1 MRVIVRGGGD
11 LASGTAYKLFQCGFE
26 VILLECEKPTS
37 IRRYVSFSEAV
48 YHGQASVENVWCVK
62 AESIQEVEKIL
73 SDKKIA
79 LLVDPDGKSISKL
92 HPDVVV
98 DAILAKKNLGTR
110 IDMAKIVIGLGP
122 GFEAGK
128 DVHAV
133 VETKRGHSLGVV
145 YYEGKAIANTGIPG
159 VIGGYGKER
168 VIHAPETGILH
179 CKAKIGDIVEK
190 GQCIAMIGNVCVE
203 ASLSGVLRGI
213 LPDGFSVWKGLKMAD
228 IDPRK
233 EQVENCTTIS
243 DKARCIAGG
252 VVEAILHL
260 HNL

>member
-1 MRVIVRGGGD
+1 MRVLVRGGGD
-11 LASGTAYKLFQCGFE
+11 LASGTVYKLFQCGFE
-26 VILLECEKPTS
+26 VIILECEKPTS

-48 YHGQASVENVWCVK
+48 YHGHTYVEKVCCEK
-62 AESIQEVEKIL
+62 AESIQEVERIL
-73 SDKKIA
+73 KEKKVA
-79 LLVDPDGKSISKL
+79 LLVDPDGNNISKL

-98 DAILAKKNLGTR
+98 DAILAKKNIGTK
-110 IDMAKIVIGLGP
+110 IDMATVVIGLGP

-145 YYEGKAIANTGIPG
+145 YYRGKAIENNGVPGI
-159 VIGGYGKER
+159 IEGYGKER
-168 VIHAPETGILH
+168 VIHAHKSGVLH

-190 GQCIAMIGNVCVE
+190 GQCIATIDNTCVE

-213 LPDGFSVWKGLKMAD
+213 LPNGFMVWKGLKMAD

-233 EQVENCTTIS
+233 EQVDNCTTIS

-252 VVEAILHL
+252 VLEAIFHL
-260 HNL
+260 YNH

>member
-48 YHGQASVENVWCVK
+48 YHWQASVENVWCVK

>member
-122 GFEAGK
+122 GFEAEK

-145 YYEGKAIANTGIPG
+145 YYEGKAIVNTGIPG

>member
-62 AESIQEVEKIL
+62 AECIQEVEKIL

-122 GFEAGK
+122 GFEAEK

-190 GQCIAMIGNVCVE
+190 GQCIAMVGNVCIE